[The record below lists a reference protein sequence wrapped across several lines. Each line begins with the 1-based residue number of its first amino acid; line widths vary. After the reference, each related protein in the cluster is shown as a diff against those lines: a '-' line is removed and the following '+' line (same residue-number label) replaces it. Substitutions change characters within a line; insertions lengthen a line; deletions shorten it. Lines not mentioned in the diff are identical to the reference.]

1 MQAVPQA
8 GSLAQMQNAKV
19 CWGLADL
26 PQSAASGVY
35 IKVSSC
41 PGMRAQAKKPQYGA
55 TLRRG
60 LR

>member
-19 CWGLADL
+19 YWGLADL